1 MNALNNK
8 LCNKHDGFKERFS
21 AGEARITKVEDS
33 VKSLWKRLD
42 KIMLVGFLI
51 LGTLL
56 ANLFVQLWK

>member
-1 MNALNNK
+1 M
-8 LCNKHDGFKERFS
+8 KHDGFRERFS

-33 VKSLWKRLD
+33 VKVLWKRLD